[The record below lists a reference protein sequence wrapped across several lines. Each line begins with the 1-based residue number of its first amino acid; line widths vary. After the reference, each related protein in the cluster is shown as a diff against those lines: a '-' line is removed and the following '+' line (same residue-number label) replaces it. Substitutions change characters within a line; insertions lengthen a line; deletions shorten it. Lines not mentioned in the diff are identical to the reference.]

1 MGGGAGAQA
10 AHHEQRALV
19 NPPFCCP
26 SGYGTQAALWS
37 QRLAA
42 AGHDVAIAAFFGLHG
57 APLAWQG
64 IKVYPGSIEHMWA
77 QDLVPGHYRNH
88 QADLLIT
95 LMDAW
100 VLSPEMLTGQGMNVA
115 HWMPV
120 DCSPL
125 SVLDRK
131 VLAGGKGRPVAMS
144 EFGRLAAG
152 GCRAFAAAC
161 AARRRHGRLRA
172 AA

>member
-1 MGGGAGAQA
+1 
-10 AHHEQRALV
+10 
-19 NPPFCCP
+19 
-26 SGYGTQAALWS
+26 
-37 QRLAA
+37 
-42 AGHDVAIAAFFGLHG
+42 
-57 APLAWQG
+57 
-64 IKVYPGSIEHMWA
+64 MWA
-77 QDLVPGHYRNH
+77 QDLVPGHYRHH

-131 VLAGGKGRPVAMS
+131 VLAEGKGRPVAMS
-144 EFGRLAAG
+144 EFGRRQLEDAGHSPLFVPHGVDTAVFAPLAGPGAG
-152 GCRAFAAAC
+152 AGRDGLRGPVRHRHQRGETRTRSARASPSSWRRSRRS
-161 AARRRHGRLRA
+161 RRRIRRRC
-172 AA
+172 